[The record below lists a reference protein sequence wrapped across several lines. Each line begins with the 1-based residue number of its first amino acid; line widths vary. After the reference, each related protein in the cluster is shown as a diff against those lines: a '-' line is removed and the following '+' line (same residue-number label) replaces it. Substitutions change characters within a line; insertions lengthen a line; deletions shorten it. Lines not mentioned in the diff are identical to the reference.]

1 MNKITQT
8 KLTQIILSDY
18 MYEISQ
24 SLLKDSLIRQQLLAH
39 LKTKVE
45 KDGSCGTSHTLFVL
59 QVIDH
64 MIGLINTNVHIP
76 VYLGITFSFLQNWS
90 NILKLR
96 ENKILEFERLL
107 KTCDFYKALPALH
120 KMVTSITKSLIC
132 LAKIEQDKIRVR
144 LQESIEPMES
154 FLTSSR

>member
-1 MNKITQT
+1 MNKMTQT
-8 KLTQIILSDY
+8 KLTQIILLDY

-24 SLLKDSLIRQQLLAH
+24 TLLKESLLRQQLLAH

-45 KDGSCGTSHTLFVL
+45 KDGQCGTSHILFLL

-64 MIGLINTNVHIP
+64 LIGQIDTNVHMP
-76 VYLGITFSFLQNWS
+76 VYLSIVFSFRQNWS

-107 KTCDFYKALPALH
+107 KTCDFYEALPPLH
-120 KMVTSITKSLIC
+120 RMVI
-132 LAKIEQDKIRVR
+132 Q
-144 LQESIEPMES
+144 
-154 FLTSSR
+154 